1 MKFKKTVALIIIM
14 ALAIMTS
21 QMSVFALS
29 DVDFTLNIDPDI
41 TQYIAG
47 EEVKV
52 PIIIKTQTENGYVDM
67 QLKLTFDKDALNLNT
82 SLTAENDKGF
92 TTQLTD
98 DGVIIYYTSPDGR
111 PSPIDSYILNL
122 SFSVITG
129 AGGGDYKFE
138 LIVERCQGLDENG
151 SKEDITV
158 SDAKSKTITIV
169 ETTSGDENTGSDI
182 DVYTGTP
189 TVTQPVIQSDNPS
202 GGGCT
207 AGGVIGIIFGAIVMF
222 AAGVV
227 VGYIL
232 CQRRAAQNEY
242 DDYDDRDDEDRDMG
256 FSGRFSR
263 GSTRQS
269 QRRSFD
275 GGFSDR
281 SDDDDIYSD
290 LVTRGGARKVSLM
303 DDDEI
308 DTSYFGRSN
317 GAGSFDDDDD
327 DDDSPIIG
335 FDDDDDDDG
344 FPDEFK
350 PRNYSDGDDDDDFG
364 SFGVLGNRRRGRD
377 DDGYGSFGG
386 DDDDDDVDYR
396 ADRRRYR

>member
-1 MKFKKTVALIIIM
+1 
-14 ALAIMTS
+14 
-21 QMSVFALS
+21 
-29 DVDFTLNIDPDI
+29 
-41 TQYIAG
+41 
-47 EEVKV
+47 
-52 PIIIKTQTENGYVDM
+52 
-67 QLKLTFDKDALNLNT
+67 
-82 SLTAENDKGF
+82 
-92 TTQLTD
+92 
-98 DGVIIYYTSPDGR
+98 
-111 PSPIDSYILNL
+111 
-122 SFSVITG
+122 
-129 AGGGDYKFE
+129 
-138 LIVERCQGLDENG
+138 
-151 SKEDITV
+151 
-158 SDAKSKTITIV
+158 
-169 ETTSGDENTGSDI
+169 
-182 DVYTGTP
+182 
-189 TVTQPVIQSDNPS
+189 NPS

>member
-1 MKFKKTVALIIIM
+1 MKFKKTVAVIIVM
-14 ALAIMTS
+14 AIALMTS
-21 QMSVFALS
+21 SMSVFALS

-52 PIIIKTQTENGYVDM
+52 PIIIKTQTEHGYVDM
-67 QLKLTFDKDALNLNT
+67 ELKLTFDKDALNLNT

-129 AGGGDYKFE
+129 AGGGNYKFE

-158 SDAKSKTITIV
+158 SDAKAKTITIV
-169 ETTSGDENTGSDI
+169 ETTTGDENTGSDI

-189 TVTQPVIQSDNPS
+189 TVTQPVIQADNN

-242 DDYDDRDDEDRDMG
+242 DDYDDREDDDSG
-256 FSGRFSR
+256 FSSRFSR
-263 GSTRQS
+263 GAASSRQS
-269 QRRSFD
+269 RSYSA
-275 GGFSDR
+275 GGYSGASD
-281 SDDDDIYSD
+281 DDDDIYSD

-308 DTSYFGRSN
+308 DTSYFGRS
-317 GAGSFDDDDD
+317 SESLDDDDD
-327 DDDSPIIG
+327 MVS
-335 FDDDDDDDG
+335 FDDDDDDG
-344 FPDEFK
+344 FPEEFK
-350 PRNYSDGDDDDDFG
+350 PRNYSDDDDDDFG

-386 DDDDDDVDYR
+386 DDDDDDDDGDYR
-396 ADRRRYR
+396 IDRRRYR